1 MGDLLQVFSC
11 ADLTALVRTY
21 AGDDCLAVI
30 QRTTS
35 ERSFGLSIAADLA
48 ECVHWFHEWL
58 EFEGDRIMMEAED
71 QALDAFVRRHH
82 GPDAEEPPVSGAGG
96 LFQLY
101 ASEGWPLV
109 MTDSVE
115 SQDIVRPVRTH
126 GWVPS
131 AMSGSSTG

>member
-1 MGDLLQVFSC
+1 MGDLLRVFSC

-48 ECVHWFHEWL
+48 ESVHWFHEWL

-71 QALDAFVRRHH
+71 RALDEFVRRHH
-82 GPDAEEPPVSGAGG
+82 GPDAEDPPVSGAGG

-131 AMSGSSTG
+131 TASPTS